1 MEFTLLLLSSVLC
14 ISASLVALKKRAIA
28 FSIFIIFFVAL
39 THIQGFYILNDL
51 ESADHTTFIH
61 TYITEQGFFWSCIYL
76 FVVSMF
82 LFLLAVSSKYIRT
95 IHSQPLYIFCPSK
108 LFYVFTLGFQL
119 ICSYL
124 LIFVLV
130 GIDQFIEQSRPGLI
144 SGSSILLILSSVGI
158 FPIIIRL
165 LLNQKPQKLD
175 YICFIITII
184 TTLFF
189 SRIHVIVYAIAVS
202 ISYYYGGEVHKITS
216 TIKFALKA
224 SVIFGLSLL
233 LFVAIGAFRDA
244 LNYTSF
250 DNIFS
255 FLTENP
261 EDMSLLSIERNYR
274 ISIEGMSGLAS
285 AMSTYFDEHLE
296 VPFGAGLDWIFA
308 GMLQAI
314 PGPLKIYTSN
324 VNEFLAP
331 LNWHHLTIVA
341 PGLETSFVSFFVFG
355 PFIFCSLFYFISWQ
369 RSKFIIN
376 QRQHPFNRLLM
387 VIFVAHG
394 VFFVRGAWVHWLGFL
409 VAYFIVLMIL
419 RPLVKFFCKLI

>member
-1 MEFTLLLLSSVLC
+1 MLC
-14 ISASLVALKKRAIA
+14 ISASLIALKKRAIA
-28 FSIFIIFFVAL
+28 FSIFIVFFVAL
-39 THIQGFYILNDL
+39 THIQGFYILKDL
-51 ESADHTTFIH
+51 EFADDTTFLLTH
-61 TYITEQGFFWSCIYL
+61 ITKQGFYWSCIYL

-95 IHSQPLYIFCPSK
+95 IHTESLYIFCPSK
-108 LFYVFTLGFQL
+108 LFYVFTLGVQL
-119 ICSYL
+119 ICSYVM
-124 LIFVLV
+124 IFVLV
-130 GIDQFIEQSRPGLI
+130 GIDAFTEQSRPGLI
-144 SGSSILLILSSVGI
+144 SGSSILLIFSSVGI
-158 FPIIIRL
+158 IPIIIRL
-165 LLNQKPQKLD
+165 LLNQKPEKID

-202 ISYYYGGEVHKITS
+202 ISYYYGGAVHKITS
-216 TIKFALKA
+216 TIKYTLKA
-224 SVIFGLSLL
+224 SVIFGFSLL
-233 LFVAIGAFRDA
+233 LFVAIGALRDA

-255 FLTENP
+255 FLIENP
-261 EDMSLLSIERNYR
+261 ADASLLSIERNYR
-274 ISIEGMSGLAS
+274 VSIEGMSGLAS
-285 AMSTYFDEHLE
+285 AMSSYFDEHFE

-308 GMLQAI
+308 GTLQAI

-324 VNEFLAP
+324 VNEFLAL

-369 RSKFIIN
+369 CSKFIIN

-387 VIFVAHG
+387 VIFVANG

-409 VAYFIVLMIL
+409 VAYFIVLMML
-419 RPLVKFFCKLI
+419 RPLVKSFCKRI